1 MGFPSPAM
9 DFIQTRLT
17 PDIVCGTNANTLI
30 IKTSSGYAVVEKGGI
45 PVKGDY
51 VLINWLGR
59 NYFARPAG
67 KALITDDGEAIEGD
81 AAEEAEVMRRVT
93 HFINSTDAA
102 IPLEAALAQF

>member
-17 PDIVCGTNANTLI
+17 PDIVCGTNANTMI
-30 IKTSSGYAVVEKGGI
+30 IETTGGYAVVEKGSQPKAGE
-45 PVKGDY
+45 Y

-67 KALITDDGEAIEGD
+67 KSLITEDGEAIEGEALDDVSVIGVVTWLVNKARNDD
-81 AAEEAEVMRRVT
+81 APVM
-93 HFINSTDAA
+93 
-102 IPLEAALAQF
+102 

>member
-17 PDIVCGTNANTLI
+17 PDIVCGTNANTMI
-30 IKTSSGYAVVEKGGI
+30 IETTGGYAVVEKGSQPKAGE
-45 PVKGDY
+45 Y

-67 KALITDDGEAIEGD
+67 KALITEDGEAIEGD
-81 AAEEAEVMRRVT
+81 ALDDVNVIGVVTWLVNRTRDDDAPVM
-93 HFINSTDAA
+93 
-102 IPLEAALAQF
+102 